1 MFELSLNCFYFAHEI
16 STSLLTLLSNSL
28 QEIFDDKL
36 FQARA
41 NLWFILGLST
51 KLFLKFWKGCQ
62 NCFFRCWMK
71 TSCNENFPWE
81 KILSLI
87 FFLRFGSYIFK
98 NVCEKIREKLVKVF
112 STCREDSVGQFCYR
126 KFWNFNFCL
135 TFSGLSLDFSTK
147 CGCQNCNLPVQM
159 KNLLTFFSL
168 KNIVRY
174 MFQNFNQKVI
184 VTSAKFF
191 GLGCRN
197 CKLTVWKI
205 LLMIMFFK

>member
-41 NLWFILGLST
+41 NLWFILELST
-51 KLFLKFWKGCQ
+51 KLFLNFWKGCQ

-87 FFLRFGSYIFK
+87 FFLRFRSNFFK
-98 NVCEKIREKLVKVF
+98 NVCEKVRGKLVKVF

-126 KFWNFNFCL
+126 KFWIFNFCL
-135 TFSGLSLDFSTK
+135 TFSSKSLDFSTK

-174 MFQNFNQKVI
+174 TFQNFNQKVI
-184 VTSAKFF
+184 GTSAKVF
-191 GLGCRN
+191 GHGCRN